1 MRLPFALIACL
12 TLLVALSC
20 KKDKKEVDD
29 CSNNLPTVREVI
41 KKKATVRL
49 TATAVAP
56 VYLVEEGSIDTK
68 LVPCNFP
75 HEFYK
80 DGLTVTISGL
90 VKQTA
95 PGTFGACC
103 YENFVIIDISR

>member
-1 MRLPFALIACL
+1 MRLPSALIPL
-12 TLLVALSC
+12 FSLLMIFSC
-20 KKDKKEVDD
+20 KKDKKEVECFD
-29 CSNNLPTVREVI
+29 NLRTVREVVN
-41 KKKATVRL
+41 KKATVRL

-80 DGLTVTISGL
+80 DGLIVTISGL
-90 VKQTA
+90 VKETA
-95 PGTFGACC
+95 PGTFGPCC
-103 YENFVIIDISR
+103 YENFVIVDISR